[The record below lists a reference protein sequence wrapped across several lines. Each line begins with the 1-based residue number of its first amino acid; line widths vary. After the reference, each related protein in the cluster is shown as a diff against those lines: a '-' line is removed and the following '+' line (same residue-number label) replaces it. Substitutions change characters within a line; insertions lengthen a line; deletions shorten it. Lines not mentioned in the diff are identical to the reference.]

1 MKESHLLIKL
11 PDGVLGLTRQEAA
24 RRLKHYGLN
33 EIAEKKQLSL
43 VASFLLKFAN
53 PLILILV
60 IAAIIAAALGERMN
74 PAIIITIVVISV
86 TLDFINTYKSERA
99 AEALKERVKITA
111 TIIRDGQARELPLSH
126 IVPDDII
133 FLSPGDLIPADGK
146 IIQEK
151 DFFIDESSLTGESFP
166 VEKSVGAEVFMGSSA
181 VTGDAFMSVT
191 VTGKNTKF
199 GKIAESLA
207 HKEEPTDFDRGMK
220 DFSVL
225 IMKITFLLVIFVFLT
240 NALWRHEALE
250 SLLFAAALAVG
261 LTPELLPM
269 IIALNL
275 TRGSLAM
282 AKHGVIVKKLSAIQ
296 NFGSMDV
303 LCTDKT
309 GTLTENKIALV
320 KYVDGLGRA
329 AEDVFFY
336 AYLNSQYQSGYSNP
350 LDAAVIE
357 HKSADISG
365 YKKIDEIPFDY
376 ARKRNAVIVE
386 QGNEHVLIAK
396 GAPEELFG
404 VCNVYLVKSAEGDV
418 PQKAGQFNRV
428 YGKVEKKMDEEAL
441 IKIHQEYDRL
451 SHEGFRVLGVAIKK
465 IKDQKKV
472 YSYDEERDMVFCGF
486 MAFLD
491 PPKTTAAETLKLLEK
506 YGIEIKIIT
515 GDNALVS
522 RKVARDIDLPV
533 KGVLTGIEMEQLND
547 YELRTTV
554 EETTVFAR
562 ISPDQKTR
570 IIRLLQKNKHAVGFL
585 GDGIND
591 APSLKAADVGIS
603 VNNAVDVAKESA
615 DLILVEK
622 SLRELVEGVILGR
635 TTFANTMKYL
645 MMTLSSNFG
654 NMFSMA
660 AASMFIPFLP
670 MLPVQILLN
679 NLLYDGSQFTIPLD
693 RVDSEDVLHPK
704 KWDMRFIK
712 RFMLVF
718 GPASSFFD
726 FLTFAVLFYGFN
738 LVNGAFQT
746 GWFLESIATQIFV
759 VYIIRTK
766 KLPFLESWPS
776 PLLIFSALLAV
787 FAAWAISFSSLGK
800 IFGLVSLP
808 VAPLLSI
815 AVITAL
821 YLVVV
826 EILKRRFYRKYAAVS
841 PA

>member
-1 MKESHLLIKL
+1 MNENRVLINL
-11 PDGVLGLTRQEAA
+11 PAGILGLTRQEAA
-24 RRLKHYGLN
+24 RRLKHYGPN
-33 EIAEKKQLSL
+33 ELAEKKQLSL
-43 VASFLLKFAN
+43 VISFLLKFVN
-53 PLILILV
+53 PLIFIL
-60 IAAIIAAALGERMN
+60 IAAALISAMLGELLN
-74 PAIIITIVVISV
+74 PAIIITVVVISV
-86 TLDFINTYKSERA
+86 TLDFINTYKSEKA

-111 TIIRDGQARELPLSH
+111 TVIRDGREHELPLSH
-126 IVPDDII
+126 IVPGDII
-133 FLSPGDLIPADGK
+133 FLSPGDLVPADGK

-151 DFFIDESSLTGESFP
+151 DFFVDESSLTGESFP
-166 VEKSVGAEVFMGSSA
+166 VEKGVGTEVFMGSSA
-181 VTGDAFMSVT
+181 VTGDAFMSVS

-199 GKIAESLA
+199 GKIAEALSK
-207 HKEEPTDFDRGMK
+207 KEEPTDFDRGMK

-240 NALWRHEALE
+240 NALWRHEVLE
-250 SLLFAAALAVG
+250 SFLFAAALAVG

-275 TRGSLAM
+275 SRGSLAM
-282 AKHGVIVKKLSAIQ
+282 SRHGVIVKKLSAIQ

-329 AEDVFFY
+329 AEEVFFY
-336 AYLNSQYQSGYSNP
+336 AYLNSQHQSGYANP
-350 LDAAVIE
+350 LDAAVIK
-357 HKSADISG
+357 HKSADISA

-376 ARKRNAVIVE
+376 ARKRNTVIVE
-386 QGNEHVLIAK
+386 RDNEHLLIAK
-396 GAPEELFG
+396 GAPEELLG
-404 VCNVYLVKSAEGDV
+404 VCS
-418 PQKAGQFNRV
+418 V
-428 YGKVEKKMDEEAL
+428 YGKEEKRLDGGAL
-441 IKIHQEYDRL
+441 VKIHKEYDEL

-465 IKDQKKV
+465 SQKKKQV
-472 YSYDEERDMVFCGF
+472 YSHDEECDMVFCGF

-491 PPKTTAAETLKLLEK
+491 PPKATAAETLKLLEK
-506 YGIEIKIIT
+506 YGIEIKVIT

-522 RKVARDIDLPV
+522 QKVARDINLPV
-533 KGVLTGIEMEQLND
+533 KGVLMGLEMERLND
-547 YELRTTV
+547 YELSAQVEKTTI
-554 EETTVFAR
+554 FAR

-570 IIRLLQKNKHAVGFL
+570 IIRLLQKNNHVVGFL

-615 DLILVEK
+615 DLILVQK
-622 SLRELVEGVILGR
+622 SLRELVDGVISGR

-660 AASMFIPFLP
+660 AASVFIPFLP

-693 RVDSEDVLHPK
+693 RVDGEDVLRPK

-712 RFMLVF
+712 RFMLIF

-726 FLTFAVLFYGFN
+726 FITFIVLFYGFR
-738 LVNGAFQT
+738 LINGGFQT

-759 VYIIRTK
+759 IYIIRTK
-766 KLPFLESWPS
+766 KLPFLESRPS
-776 PLLIFSALLAV
+776 FILILSTVSAV
-787 FAAWAISFSSLGK
+787 IAAWVLSWSSLGN

-808 VAPLLSI
+808 AAPLLSI
-815 AVITAL
+815 AAITAV
-821 YLVVV
+821 YLIVV
-826 EILKRRFYRKYAAVS
+826 EIIKRWFYRKYAIV
-841 PA
+841 